1 MEGNGSNFGPFLS
14 SRTRPGRAHDAF
26 WKLGGAR
33 RDTKAAFRR
42 GVPRGCPSRRSVGP
56 EMVPQPFDKVEFAPG
71 NGMAP
76 AAPDPQY
83 LVLGARRQ
91 GGPMLGLNLSLRAK

>member
-1 MEGNGSNFGPFLS
+1 
-14 SRTRPGRAHDAF
+14 
-26 WKLGGAR
+26 
-33 RDTKAAFRR
+33 
-42 GVPRGCPSRRSVGP
+42 
-56 EMVPQPFDKVEFAPG
+56 MVPQPFDKVEFAPG